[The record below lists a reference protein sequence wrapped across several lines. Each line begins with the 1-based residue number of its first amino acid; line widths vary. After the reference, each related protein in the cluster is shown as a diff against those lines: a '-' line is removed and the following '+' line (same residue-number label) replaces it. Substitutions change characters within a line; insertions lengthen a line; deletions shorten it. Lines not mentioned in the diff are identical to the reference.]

1 LSNAGVLKARGTFW
15 GQDGGGNSGGPR
27 WKAGQGGPEN

>member
-1 LSNAGVLKARGTFW
+1 LSNAGVLKARGLFGAGWGWKFW
-15 GQDGGGNSGGPR
+15 GPR